1 VHTAGYHTGPNCIT
15 AVALITDSA
24 GWVFTIT
31 RNALAMKKL
40 TSTTTF
46 LLAFYILPLIAK
58 PELLLTWPVLVL
70 ALFCTV
76 LFITQPAL
84 SITES
89 REHKGTDGWT
99 IWLILGVSG
108 AGQIGS
114 LMEWAYFQGAPLA
127 MDAWTT
133 AGVVCLVAGTTFRLW
148 AINTLK
154 NNFAAT
160 VQIKQDQQLITTGPY
175 RWLRHPSYTGAWIAM
190 IGAALLMHSYLGL
203 VLMGP
208 GMLLVYMRR
217 IAVEERTLEQAFGN
231 AYTSMKQNTQRLVPG
246 VW

>member
-1 VHTAGYHTGPNCIT
+1 LNNPKK
-15 AVALITDSA
+15 
-24 GWVFTIT
+24 
-31 RNALAMKKL
+31 MKKL
-40 TSTTTF
+40 PSTALF
-46 LLAFYILPLIAK
+46 LLVFYVLPLLAN
-58 PELLLTWPVLVL
+58 PELLLTWPVLIL

-84 SITES
+84 SVKES
-89 REHKGTDGWT
+89 RENQATDGWT

-108 AGQIGS
+108 AGQIIS
-114 LMEWAYFQGAPLA
+114 LMEWAYKQGAPQQL
-127 MDAWTT
+127 DAW
-133 AGVVCLVAGTTFRLW
+133 AVSGLACLALGTGFRLW

-154 NNFAAT
+154 TNFAAA
-160 VQIKQDQQLITTGPY
+160 VQIKQGQQLITSGPY

-217 IAVEERTLEQAFGN
+217 IAVEERTLEQAFGQ
-231 AYTSMKQNTQRLVPG
+231 AYTNMKMNTQRLVPG